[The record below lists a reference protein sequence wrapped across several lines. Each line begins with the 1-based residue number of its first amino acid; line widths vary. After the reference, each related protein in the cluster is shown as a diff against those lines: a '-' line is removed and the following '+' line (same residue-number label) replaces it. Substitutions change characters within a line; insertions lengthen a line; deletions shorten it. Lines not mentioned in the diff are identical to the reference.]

1 MLHIAVTAVIAAIV
15 AIVPAGVAMKA
26 TRAIRV
32 TLLIHPVHTA
42 HTHPVTAVMRLEATA
57 VTAPLLIIQEAETEV
72 PEQGIN
78 LRQQPII
85 MI

>member
-1 MLHIAVTAVIAAIV
+1 MRHIAVTAVIAAIV
-15 AIVPAGVAMKA
+15 ATVPAGVAMKA

-32 TLLIHPVHTA
+32 PLLIHPVHTA

>member
-1 MLHIAVTAVIAAIV
+1 MRHIAVTAVIAAIV
-15 AIVPAGVAMKA
+15 ATVPAGVAMKA

-32 TLLIHPVHTA
+32 TA